1 MVATVRSFCTSIL
14 LPTLAVTLTATAC
27 TSSVL
32 GADRTA
38 NQLVVALAEAP
49 DALDP
54 TTSSTFVSRI
64 VYANMCEKLYD
75 VDANLN
81 IVPQLAAA
89 LPQISPDGRTYT
101 IQLRPGVR
109 FNDGTPL
116 DAAAVK
122 TTLHRFVTFK
132 QSNRAAE
139 LGPLTSVEVVDPL
152 TVRLHLSKPFAPFT
166 SILADRS
173 GMVLSPTQ
181 LGKLGDD
188 FAKHP
193 VCVGPFSFAGRP
205 SADEIDLVKSRY
217 YYDRDKVHLDALQF
231 QVVVDSNVRVAD
243 MRAGDVDVVDRV
255 APQDVVAVKDD
266 PDTTELSRTSL
277 GYQGIDLNV
286 GNAHGALKDSGPV
299 DNPFSK
305 HPELRQAFDLSLDR
319 SVINKIIFEGQY
331 VPDCTPIPT
340 NSPWATGTSCP
351 GRDIAKARALVAR
364 SGVATP
370 IKVPLM
376 VQAAALPEQ
385 LGTIIQSMAKDAGFD
400 VQVQPTE
407 FTTALNRA
415 QGGKFTMFQIGW
427 SGRLD
432 PDQNIFSFYAPHSGL
447 NYTGSDDPAI
457 NTLLNDARTATDTQ
471 QRKDLYQK
479 LADQL
484 NTERSIIYLYHPA
497 LVLGLR
503 RSVSGV
509 QFYGDGLIRLATA
522 QLDSGA

>member
-1 MVATVRSFCTSIL
+1 MAKARSVL
-14 LPTLAVTLTATAC
+14 LPLVALSLLASAC

-32 GADRTA
+32 GADRSG

-101 IQLRPGVR
+101 IRLRPGVR

-116 DAAAVK
+116 NAKAVR
-122 TTLHRFVTFK
+122 TTLRRYTTAK
-132 QSNRAAE
+132 DSNRAAE
-139 LGPLTSVEVVDPL
+139 LGPLDSVQVVNPL
-152 TVRLHLSKPFAPFT
+152 TVRLHLSQAFAPFT

-173 GMVLSPTQ
+173 GMILSPTQ
-181 LGKLGDD
+181 LAKLGDN
-188 FAKHP
+188 FARHP
-193 VCVGPFSFAGRP
+193 VCVGPFAFADRP
-205 SADEIDLVKSRY
+205 SADEIDLVRSKY
-217 YYDRDKVHLDALQF
+217 YYDRDKVHLDRLQF
-231 QVVVDSNVRVAD
+231 RVVVDSNVRVAD
-243 MRAGDVDVVDRV
+243 LRAGDVDAVDRV
-255 APQDVVAVKDD
+255 APQDVEAVKNDR
-266 PDTTELSRTSL
+266 DTTEISRTSL

-286 GNAHGALKDSGPV
+286 GNAHGALNDSGPV
-299 DNPFSK
+299 DNPFSQ
-305 HPELRQAFDLSLDR
+305 HPELRQAFELSLDR
-319 SVINKIIFEGQY
+319 DVINKIIFEGQY

-351 GRDIAKARALVAR
+351 GRDIARAKALVAR
-364 SGVATP
+364 SGVHTP
-370 IKVPLM
+370 IVVPLM

-385 LGTIIQSMAKDAGFD
+385 LGAIIQAMAKDAGFD
-400 VQVQPTE
+400 VRVQPTE
-407 FTTALNRA
+407 FTTALKRA
-415 QGGKFTMFQIGW
+415 AGGKFTMFQIGW

-432 PDQNIFSFYAPHSGL
+432 PDQNIYSFYAPHSGL
-447 NYTGSDDPAI
+447 NYTGSDDPRI
-457 NTLLNDARTATDTQ
+457 NALLTSARTTTDEQ
-471 QRKDLYQK
+471 ARKSLYQK
-479 LADQL
+479 LAKQL
-484 NTERSIIYLYHPA
+484 NDERSIIYLYHPSV
-497 LVLGLR
+497 VLGLR

-522 QLDSGA
+522 QLHGGA